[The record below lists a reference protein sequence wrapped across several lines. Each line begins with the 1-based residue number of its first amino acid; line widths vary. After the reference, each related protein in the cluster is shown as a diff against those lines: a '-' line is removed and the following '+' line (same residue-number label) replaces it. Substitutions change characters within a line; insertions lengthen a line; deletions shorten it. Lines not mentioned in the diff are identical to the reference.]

1 MRTAVAVLLAGSIAA
16 GCGNPPPP
24 VEPPS
29 AAPAAG
35 PLTAVVPGAVVLRR
49 GNGGEPET
57 LDPHRAQSVPAQNIL
72 RDLFEGLTAEAADG
86 SVIPGAA
93 AHWDISRDGRRYTFY
108 LDPEARWS
116 DGVALSAEDF
126 VYSLRRSAD
135 PVTGSP
141 AVQVLS
147 PIVNAAAVFAGR
159 LPPEALGVR
168 ALNRRAVQID
178 LEHPTPYFLGLL
190 ALPPAYPLRRASV
203 EAAPDTFTR
212 PGMLIGNGPYL
223 LAEWRV
229 GSRIR
234 LLRNPHYRDQ
244 DRLAIDEV
252 QYYPIADPNVELAR
266 YRAGDIDWTY
276 DLPNAR
282 LDWLRQQFPAALT
295 VAPWL
300 GTYYL
305 GFNLTRPPFAE
316 APALRRALNLAIDR
330 DLLVDKVT
338 RFGEL
343 PSFNLTP
350 PGMSGYRQPQP
361 VEAGWTQNERETEAR
376 RLYQEAGYSTT
387 QPLRLELR
395 YNTSANHKKIALA
408 VAAMWR
414 AVLGV
419 ETSLLNEEW
428 KVFLQNRQQKRVTE
442 AFRGGWIGDYNDP
455 YAFLEIF
462 HSAHRQNDTGYADP
476 SYDRLLER
484 IAAEPVPVR
493 RFRLLA
499 EAERRLL
506 AAQPVAPLYTY
517 VTKRLVNP
525 RVKGWQHNLMDH
537 HPSRF
542 MYFTTG
548 AEDTPVP
555 PPAAH
560 SGTGR

>member
-1 MRTAVAVLLAGSIAA
+1 MRQVAVALFALGTAA
-16 GCGNPPPP
+16 GCGAPPPPPP
-24 VEPPS
+24 VVDERP
-29 AAPAAG
+29 APAAAPFVAG
-35 PLTAVVPGAVVLRR
+35 TPVLRR

-108 LDPEARWS
+108 LDSTARWS
-116 DGVALSAEDF
+116 DGVPLAAEDF

-135 PVTGSP
+135 PATGSP

-147 PIVNAAAVFAGR
+147 PIANAQAVFAGH
-159 LPPEALGVR
+159 LAPAELGVR
-168 ALNRRAVQID
+168 ALNPRTVQID
-178 LEHPTPYFLGLL
+178 LENPTPYFLSLL
-190 ALPPAYPLRRASV
+190 ALPPAYPLRRANV
-203 EAAPDTFTR
+203 EAASDTFTR
-212 PGMLIGNGPYL
+212 PGMLISNGAYV

-234 LLRNPHYRDQ
+234 LLKNPHYRDK
-244 DRLAIDEV
+244 DHIAIGEV
-252 QYYPIADPNVELAR
+252 HYYPIADQNAELAR
-266 YRAGDIDWTY
+266 YRAGDLDWTY

-282 LDWLRQQFPAALT
+282 LDWLRQQFPEALT

-305 GFNLTRPPFAE
+305 GFNLTRPPFSD
-316 APALRRALNLAIDR
+316 APDLRRALNLAIDR
-330 DLLVDKVT
+330 ELLVDKVT

-343 PSFNLTP
+343 PSFNITP
-350 PGMSGYRQPQP
+350 PGMPGYHQPRP
-361 VEAGWTQNERETEAR
+361 VETGWAQAEREAEAR
-376 RLYQEAGYSTT
+376 RLYREAGYSAER
-387 QPLRLELR
+387 PLRLELR

-419 ETSLLNEEW
+419 ETTLLNEEW

-442 AFRGGWIGDYNDP
+442 VFRGGWIGDYNDP

-462 HSAHRQNDTGYADP
+462 RSTHRQNDTGYADP
-476 SYDRLLER
+476 SYDRLLDR

-493 RFRLLA
+493 RFRLLS

-525 RVKGWQHNLMDH
+525 GLKGWQDNLMDH
-537 HPSRF
+537 HPSRW
-542 MYFTTG
+542 MYFAGGGSTP
-548 AEDTPVP
+548 DDPTPVAGGEGP
-555 PPAAH
+555 
-560 SGTGR
+560 